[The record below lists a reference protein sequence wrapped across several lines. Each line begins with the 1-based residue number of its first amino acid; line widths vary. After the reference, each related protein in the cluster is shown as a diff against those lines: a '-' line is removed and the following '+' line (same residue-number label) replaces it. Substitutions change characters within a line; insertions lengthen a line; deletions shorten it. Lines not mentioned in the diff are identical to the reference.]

1 MAYVNK
7 MEYKLKK
14 TLCFGDSNTYGF
26 NPVNAQ
32 RYNKNTRWTGI
43 LQNLLKDKYV
53 VVEAGCNNRT
63 CFMDNPDGEELT
75 GYKAIKKYLNNE
87 TDILILA
94 LGINDLQRIYNHNE
108 ESIKIGLTKI
118 IDIANDINPNLHI
131 IILVPS
137 IITTDIYNG
146 YFCQL
151 FDEKSIEE
159 SKKLNNIYQNIAKE
173 KKCKVINLNDF
184 VNVSKTDGI
193 HYDENAHKTI
203 AEILQNYFL
212 NLT

>member
-1 MAYVNK
+1 
-7 MEYKLKK
+7 MEHKLKK
-14 TLCFGDSNTYGF
+14 ILCFGDSNTYGF
-26 NPVNAQ
+26 NPINSQ

-43 LQNLLKDKYV
+43 LQTSLKDKYNII
-53 VVEAGCNNRT
+53 EAGCNNRT
-63 CFMDNPDGEELT
+63 CFMDNPEGEDKT
-75 GYKAIKKYLNNE
+75 GYKAIKKYLKKE

-94 LGINDLQRIYNHNE
+94 LGINDLQKIYNHNE
-108 ESIKIGLTKI
+108 ETIKIGLVKI
-118 IDIANDINPNLHI
+118 IDIANNINQNLHI

-151 FDEKSIEE
+151 FDERSIEE
-159 SKKLNNIYQNIAKE
+159 SKKLNDIYQNIAKE
-173 KKCKVINLNDF
+173 KNCEIINLDHF
-184 VNVSKTDGI
+184 VKVSKTDGI

-203 AEILQNYFL
+203 AEILQNYLL

>member
-1 MAYVNK
+1 

>member
-1 MAYVNK
+1 

-14 TLCFGDSNTYGF
+14 ILCFGDSNTYGF
-26 NPVNAQ
+26 NPINAK
-32 RYNKNTRWTGI
+32 RYNIHKRWTGI

-53 VVEAGCNNRT
+53 VIEAGCNNRT
-63 CFMDNPDGEELT
+63 CFMDNPDGEEHT
-75 GYKAIKKYLNNE
+75 GYKAIKKYLNRE

-94 LGINDLQRIYNHNE
+94 LGINDLQKIYNYNE
-108 ESIKIGLTKI
+108 ESIKIGLAQI
-118 IDIANDINPNLHI
+118 IDIANDINPNLDI

-137 IITTDIYNG
+137 VITTDIYNG

-151 FDEKSIEE
+151 FDKKSIEE